1 MIIRVKKI
9 ALSSSLLWPLL
20 SWGSAVNNTPGDIVM
35 QGELIEASCNI
46 DPDSRELWINFGEVS
61 AREITPDANLLLSK
75 NFNIKLV
82 GCTLPSEDKGS
93 ASRAQ
98 ITMMGSTVDRG
109 QLLQV
114 NGDSEGF
121 GIQLKNSHGEI
132 LKFNTKLP
140 DYTLLEGRNS
150 LEFTATL
157 VAYQKY
163 IKAGEFAGVLR
174 FRMDY
179 FWINIKIFAIL
190 LRIGLVF

>member
-179 FWINIKIFAIL
+179 F
-190 LRIGLVF
+190 